1 MFSKNWRKALRII
14 HLKNLT
20 AILLQS
26 TLFLYCLEYP
36 GDWLLLF
43 FSFFFF
49 CSVTTY
55 VFVRVFVYLFCL

>member
-43 FSFFFF
+43 FSFFFA
-49 CSVTTY
+49 
-55 VFVRVFVYLFCL
+55 L